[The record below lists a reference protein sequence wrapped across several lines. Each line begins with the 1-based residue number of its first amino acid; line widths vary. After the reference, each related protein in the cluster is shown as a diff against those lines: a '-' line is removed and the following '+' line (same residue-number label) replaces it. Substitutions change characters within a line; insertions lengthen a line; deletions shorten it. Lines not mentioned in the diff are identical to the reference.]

1 MEITRELLG
10 LLGNYWGLPGNDRGL
25 LENRIAR
32 LPVPLSLW
40 VILSKGT
47 PLVIED
53 GVEQQLAE
61 LRGLL
66 CRDLGL
72 RLTGNWRGFR
82 SLRFLW

>member
-10 LLGNYWGLPGNDRGL
+10 LLGSYWGLPGNDWGL

-32 LPVPLSLW
+32 LPAPLSLW

-47 PLVIED
+47 RLVIED

-66 CRDLGL
+66 CPDLDL
-72 RLTGNWRGFR
+72 RLTGNWREF
-82 SLRFLW
+82 